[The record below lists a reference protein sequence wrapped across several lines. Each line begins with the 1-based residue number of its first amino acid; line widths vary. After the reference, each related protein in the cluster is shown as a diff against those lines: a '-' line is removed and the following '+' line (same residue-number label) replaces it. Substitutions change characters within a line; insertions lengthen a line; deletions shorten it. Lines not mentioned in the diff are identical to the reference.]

1 MFDEP
6 RTYRHSTSQLVILF
20 LVFGVLAVGLVSS
33 WDKATDTSNIV
44 IAALFVVILLS
55 SLYTMT
61 VKTIISNDEIST
73 QTILGTRTLNWAEI
87 NRVTGWGHSIKLQ
100 NMNGD
105 VTVAPNP
112 QLAGYEEVVEF
123 IGSKRPDLFSPQE
136 YSEMKI
142 GFNFIIPMAGLALA
156 LIGLLVASTTIQ
168 MINASYTS
176 FIVFAPLLLLI
187 VALFVFFWMSNSL
200 PQSLTLADR
209 SLTLKYLFS
218 EKVLLVNEINSI
230 NLRHTQTRNG
240 KNYFI
245 AITFTNKKYIRISGL
260 GPNLPV
266 VFLVLRNWHK
276 KHTAIRQTTQR
287 D

>member
-1 MFDEP
+1 MLDEP
-6 RTYRHSTSQLVILF
+6 RIYRHSTSQLVILF
-20 LVFGVLAVGLVSS
+20 LIFGVLAVGLVLS

-44 IAALFVVILLS
+44 IAALFVVIFLS

-61 VKTIISNDEIST
+61 VKTIISNSEIST
-73 QTILGTRTLNWAEI
+73 QTIFGIRTLNWAEI
-87 NRVTGWGHSIKLQ
+87 NRVAGWGHSIKLQ

-142 GFNFIIPMAGLALA
+142 GFNFIIPMTGLALA
-156 LIGLLVASTTIQ
+156 LIGLLVATTTMQ
-168 MINASYTS
+168 MINASNTP
-176 FIVFAPLLLLI
+176 FIVFAPLSFLVI
-187 VALFVFFWMSNSL
+187 ALFVFFWMSNSL
-200 PQSLTLADR
+200 PQSLTLEDR
-209 SLTLKYLFS
+209 SLTLKYLFR
-218 EKVLLVNEINSI
+218 EKFLLVTEVKYI
-230 NLRHTQTRNG
+230 NLGHTQTRNG

-245 AITFTNKKYIRISGL
+245 VITFINKKYTRISGI

-266 VFLVLRNWHK
+266 VFLVLRNWHR
-276 KHTAIRQTTQR
+276 KHTALK
-287 D
+287 